1 MDAQL
6 SVTEKECQNCRHGL
20 ETLEQMDEDCEQL
33 QMELQE
39 LPSEKERPIQALED
53 VEKNH

>member
-20 ETLEQMDEDCEQL
+20 ETLEQMDEDREQL